1 MSQSRSIGAE
11 RVVLSALFSNPD
23 KIIEVDYLLPEHFS
37 LKGNRYIYMAML
49 SLYSQNIPIEPSAV
63 YHFYTDDKIIS
74 EINEVGGLEYLF
86 TLRDLRSTEKS
97 IRLFADKVVQSH
109 MAKVIQDFMDDYKDK
124 VVEHDGSIDEILAE
138 IEEFKNDLSIKYEV
152 KTDVVKIGDGI
163 REKLDRLSEGVMQY
177 GLSSGFD
184 RYDKMTMGLVG
195 GELTAFG
202 ARAKTGKSTV
212 LINMAEHVAI
222 NLKKDVLYIDT
233 EMMTE
238 EQEFRMLS
246 LVSGVPEH
254 EFKTGSFNKDTEF
267 GKAKHKMELI
277 ESAIQKIETG
287 RLHHVYLP
295 NFTPE
300 KISAL
305 AKKFKRQLDIGLLI
319 FDYIKLPDGG
329 DVSREYIELGKLTG
343 KLKEIAGTLNI
354 PVLTAVQLN
363 RSAVDTDFVNESMV
377 AGSDRIGHLVNRLVL
392 MRKVTLEESILG
404 AHVVMKIV
412 LQRSEGMIPAEQI
425 YLRKEGLRFIEHD
438 TEI

>member
-1 MSQSRSIGAE
+1 MEQSRSIGAE
-11 RVVLSALFSNPD
+11 RVVLSALFSNSD
-23 KIIEVDYLLPEHFS
+23 KIIEVDHLLPEHFS

-97 IRLFADKVVQSH
+97 IRLFADKIVQSH
-109 MAKVIQDFMDDYKDK
+109 MAKVISEFMDDYKDK

-184 RYDKMTMGLVG
+184 KYDKMTMGLVG

-202 ARAKTGKSTV
+202 ARAKTGKSTI

-233 EMMTE
+233 EMQTE
-238 EQEFRMLS
+238 EQEFRLLS
-246 LVSGVPEH
+246 LVSGIPEH
-254 EFKTGSFNKDTEF
+254 EFKTGSFNKDTDF

-277 ESAIQKIETG
+277 ENAIQKIESG

-319 FDYIKLPDGG
+319 FDYIKLSDNG
-329 DVSREYIELGKLTG
+329 DVSREYIELGRLTG
-343 KLKEIAGTLNI
+343 KLKEIAGVLDI

-392 MRKVTLEESILG
+392 MRKTTLEESILG
-404 AHVVMKIV
+404 ADVVMKIV

-425 YLRKEGLRFIEHD
+425 YLKKEGLRFIEHETD
-438 TEI
+438 I

>member
-1 MSQSRSIGAE
+1 MEQSRSIGAE

-49 SLYSQNIPIEPSAV
+49 SLYNQNIPIEPSAV

-97 IRLFADKVVQSH
+97 IRLFADKIVQSH
-109 MAKVIQDFMDDYKDK
+109 MAKVISEFMNDYKDK

-138 IEEFKNDLSIKYEV
+138 IEEFKNDLSMKYEV

-163 REKLDRLSEGVMQY
+163 REKLDKLSEGVTQY

-184 RYDKMTMGLVG
+184 KYDKMTMGLIG

-202 ARAKTGKSTV
+202 ARAKTGKSTI

-222 NLKKDVLYIDT
+222 ELKKDVLYIDT
-233 EMMTE
+233 EMQTE
-238 EQEFRMLS
+238 EQEFRLLS

-254 EFKTGSFNKDTEF
+254 EFKTGSFNKDTDF

-277 ESAIQKIETG
+277 ENAIQKIESG

-319 FDYIKLPDGG
+319 FDYIKLPDNG

-343 KLKEIAGTLNI
+343 KLKEIAGVLNI

-404 AHVVMKIV
+404 AHVVMKVV
-412 LQRSEGMIPAEQI
+412 LQRSEGMIPTEQI
-425 YLRKEGLRFIEHD
+425 YLRKEGLRFIEHETD
-438 TEI
+438 I